1 MFAQKNVLLRCM
13 ALGVMQVLL
22 LGSIWAEPI
31 PTGYYNHAQGLK
43 DSLLKSALH
52 DSICR
57 GIRVSY
63 GTQGYTHTDHTYY
76 PGTWNFFPLTDQ
88 RSDGTIWDMYS
99 NSRRYFTHDGGSACG
114 LEIEHCFPKSWWGW
128 TTQSSGKTDSVGYR
142 AYRDLYHLNPADAQ
156 ANNNKSN
163 FPPGHVKKGDKL
175 DNGSFRMDSRSAS
188 EYGWACFEPAP
199 EYRGDFARAYFYIA
213 TAYENL
219 TWANNSSDYL
229 DNNSYLEFKPW
240 LTEVLLDWHRSD
252 PVSMKEVERA
262 DAVSSIQHNRN
273 PYIDYPE
280 LVEYIWGNRQGQEVD
295 FERLICTISPDYMP
309 IPDFCNF
316 KAYQAEDVSRGGFT
330 ATWSNLQTEYVI
342 DVYTRTY
349 TGKNDTL
356 INLPALSEKILANNP
371 YTSAQNCNNS
381 KAGQN
386 ALTMGRSN
394 NDGSI
399 TIEGLTLTQEAQLVF
414 RASAYPFA
422 DAGELQISFDD
433 CQAEQSIFLPAAN
446 KTRDEDYYH
455 LMVPAGTETIQILS
469 VGGSTKKRACMQELY
484 LIQGDR
490 QEHTESVEGYPQ
502 IVDAAWEPARYCR
515 EQVTLPI
522 NAGTDTIYY
531 CIETEEG
538 QRSNEVQVVLPTETD
553 IETAKDASYPT
564 PRKILQDGR
573 IYILHN
579 GRYYGVM
586 GEKINL

>member
-1 MFAQKNVLLRCM
+1 MRKGVKYICLAGMLAGITV
-13 ALGVMQVLL
+13 GVM
-22 LGSIWAEPI
+22 AEAI
-31 PTGYYNHAQGLK
+31 PSGYYDGVQGLK
-43 DSLLKSALH
+43 DSVLKSALH
-52 DSICR
+52 DSICK
-57 GIRVSY
+57 GVRVSY
-63 GTQGYTHTDHTYY
+63 GTQGYTYPDNVYY
-76 PGTWNFFPLTDQ
+76 PATWNFFPQTD
-88 RSDGTIWDMYS
+88 RRADGTIWDMYS

-175 DNGSFRMDSRSAS
+175 DNGSFRMDSKSAS

-219 TWANNSSDYL
+219 TWASNYSDYL
-229 DNNSYLEFKPW
+229 DNKSYLEFQPW
-240 LTEVLLDWHRSD
+240 LVEVLLDWHRSD
-252 PVSMKEVERA
+252 PVSIKEIERA
-262 DAVSSIQHNRN
+262 DAVSNIQHNRN

-309 IPDFCNF
+309 VPDFCNF

-446 KTRDEDYYH
+446 KTRDEDYYR
-455 LMVPAGTETIQILS
+455 LIVPAGTETIQILS

-502 IVDAAWEPARYCR
+502 IVDAAWKPARYCR

-531 CIETEEG
+531 CIETENG

-564 PRKILQDGR
+564 PRKILRDGR

>member
-1 MFAQKNVLLRCM
+1 MRKGVKYICLAGMLAGITV
-13 ALGVMQVLL
+13 GVM
-22 LGSIWAEPI
+22 AEAI
-31 PTGYYNHAQGLK
+31 PSGYYDGVQGLK
-43 DSLLKSALH
+43 DSVLKSALH
-52 DSICR
+52 DSICK
-57 GIRVSY
+57 GVRVSY
-63 GTQGYTHTDHTYY
+63 GTQGYTYPDNVYY
-76 PGTWNFFPLTDQ
+76 PATWNFFPQTD
-88 RSDGTIWDMYS
+88 RRADGTIWDMYS

-128 TTQSSGKTDSVGYR
+128 TKDSSGKTDSVGYR

-163 FPPGHVKKGDKL
+163 FPPGYVKKGDKF
-175 DNGSFRMDSRSAS
+175 DNGSFRMDATKTS

-219 TWANNSSDYL
+219 TWASNYSDYL
-229 DNNSYLEFKPW
+229 DNKSYLEFKPW

-252 PVSMKEVERA
+252 PVSMKEIERA
-262 DAVSSIQHNRN
+262 DAVSNIQHNRN

-455 LMVPAGTETIQILS
+455 LIVPAGTETIQILS

-531 CIETEEG
+531 CIETENG

-553 IETAKDASYPT
+553 IETAKDAPYPT

-586 GEKINL
+586 GEEINL

>member
-1 MFAQKNVLLRCM
+1 MRKGVKYICLAGMLAGITV
-13 ALGVMQVLL
+13 GVM
-22 LGSIWAEPI
+22 AEAI
-31 PTGYYNHAQGLK
+31 PSGYYDGVQGLK
-43 DSLLKSALH
+43 DSVLKSALH
-52 DSICR
+52 DSICK
-57 GIRVSY
+57 GVRVSY
-63 GTQGYTHTDHTYY
+63 GTQGYTYPDNVYY
-76 PGTWNFFPLTDQ
+76 PATWNFFPQTD
-88 RSDGTIWDMYS
+88 RRAGGTIWDMYS

-175 DNGSFRMDSRSAS
+175 DNGSFRMDSKSAS

-219 TWANNSSDYL
+219 IWASNSSDYL

-252 PVSMKEVERA
+252 PVSIKEIERA
-262 DAVSSIQHNRN
+262 DAVSNIQHNRN

-330 ATWSNLQTEYVI
+330 ATWSNMQTECVI

-455 LMVPAGTETIQILS
+455 LIVPAGTETIQILS

-531 CIETEEG
+531 CIETENG

-564 PRKILQDGR
+564 PRKILRDGR

-586 GEKINL
+586 GEEINL

>member
-1 MFAQKNVLLRCM
+1 MRKGVKYICLAGMLAGITV
-13 ALGVMQVLL
+13 GVM
-22 LGSIWAEPI
+22 AEAI
-31 PTGYYNHAQGLK
+31 PSGYYDGVQGLK
-43 DSLLKSALH
+43 DSVLKSALH
-52 DSICR
+52 DSICK
-57 GIRVSY
+57 GVRVSY
-63 GTQGYTHTDHTYY
+63 GTQGYTYPDNVYY
-76 PGTWNFFPLTDQ
+76 PATWNFFPQTD
-88 RSDGTIWDMYS
+88 RRADGTIWDMYS

-128 TTQSSGKTDSVGYR
+128 TKDSSGKTDSVGYR

-175 DNGSFRMDSRSAS
+175 DNGSFRMDSKSAS

-219 TWANNSSDYL
+219 TWASNYSDYL
-229 DNNSYLEFKPW
+229 DNKSYLEFQPW
-240 LTEVLLDWHRSD
+240 LVEVLLDWHRSD

-280 LVEYIWGNRQGQEVD
+280 LVEYIWGDRKGKAVD
-295 FERLICTISPDYMP
+295 FERLICTATPDYVP
-309 IPDFCNF
+309 CPDFSSF
-316 KAYQAEDVSRGGFT
+316 RAYEATDVSRNGFT
-330 ATWSNLQTEYVI
+330 AVWQNLQTDYAI

-356 INLPALSEKILANNP
+356 INMPALSKKILSQNP
-371 YTSAQNCNNS
+371 YTSSSQNCSGS
-381 KAGQN
+381 KVGTN
-386 ALTMGRSN
+386 AITMGGGN
-394 NDGSI
+394 NDGYVMMK
-399 TIEGLTLTQEAQLVF
+399 GLALKNEARLVF
-414 RASAYPFA
+414 RAGAYPFA
-422 DAGELQISFDD
+422 ESAELQISIDG
-433 CQAEQSIFLPAAN
+433 EVVKTIPLPVKN
-446 KTRDEDYYH
+446 NTRDEAYYT
-455 LMVPAGTETIQILS
+455 LKIPALTDSIKILS

-490 QEHTESVEGYPQ
+490 QEYTESVEGYPQ

-531 CIETEEG
+531 CIETENG

-553 IETAKDASYPT
+553 IETAKDAPYPT

-586 GEKINL
+586 GEEINL

>member
-1 MFAQKNVLLRCM
+1 MRKGVKYICLAGMLAGITM
-13 ALGVMQVLL
+13 GVM
-22 LGSIWAEPI
+22 AEAI
-31 PTGYYNHAQGLK
+31 PSGYYDGVQGLK
-43 DSLLKSALH
+43 DSVLKSALH
-52 DSICR
+52 DSICK
-57 GIRVSY
+57 GVRVSY
-63 GTQGYTHTDHTYY
+63 GTQGYTYPDNVYY
-76 PGTWNFFPLTDQ
+76 PATWNFFPQTD
-88 RSDGTIWDMYS
+88 RRADGTIWDMYS

-175 DNGSFRMDSRSAS
+175 DNGSFRMDSQSAS

-219 TWANNSSDYL
+219 TWASKYSDYL
-229 DNNSYLEFKPW
+229 DNKSYLEFQPW
-240 LTEVLLDWHRSD
+240 LVEVLLDWHRSD

-262 DAVSSIQHNRN
+262 DAVSNIQHNRN

-356 INLPALSEKILANNP
+356 INLPALSAKILANNP

-433 CQAEQSIFLPAAN
+433 CQAEQSIFLPTAN

-455 LMVPAGTETIQILS
+455 LIVPAGTETIQILS

-502 IVDAAWEPARYCR
+502 IVDAAWEPTRYCR

-531 CIETEEG
+531 CIETENG

-553 IETAKDASYPT
+553 IETAKDAPYPT

-586 GEKINL
+586 GEEINL

>member
-1 MFAQKNVLLRCM
+1 MRKGVKYICLAGMLAGITV
-13 ALGVMQVLL
+13 GVM
-22 LGSIWAEPI
+22 AEAI
-31 PTGYYNHAQGLK
+31 PSGYYDGVQGLK
-43 DSLLKSALH
+43 DSVLKSALH
-52 DSICR
+52 DSICK
-57 GIRVSY
+57 GVRVSY
-63 GTQGYTHTDHTYY
+63 GTQGYTYPDNVYY
-76 PGTWNFFPLTDQ
+76 PATWNFFPQTD
-88 RSDGTIWDMYS
+88 RRADGTIWDMYS

-128 TTQSSGKTDSVGYR
+128 TKDSNGKTDSVGYR

-175 DNGSFRMDSRSAS
+175 DNGSFRMDSKSAS

-219 TWANNSSDYL
+219 TWASNSSDYL

-252 PVSMKEVERA
+252 PVSMKEIERA
-262 DAVSSIQHNRN
+262 DAVSDIQHNRN

-309 IPDFCNF
+309 VPDFCNF

-455 LMVPAGTETIQILS
+455 LIVPAGTETIQILS

-531 CIETEEG
+531 CIETENG

-564 PRKILQDGR
+564 PRKILRDGR

-586 GEKINL
+586 GEEINL